1 MSTTKKSKVWMFFKD
16 SEEESKAECTICN
29 ALISRGGK
37 GKSATTSSL
46 INHIKEA
53 LQREFNSESSSSD
66 DRDNDE
72 ELTSTSGINRSHD
85 FLCKPPIL
93 QSRPYS
99 NLDEKTDESS
109 TLSPPSF
116 ASYAAHYDDCLVSK
130 TSCGSM
136 FSHPYRKQRGEKK
149 PIPADQKDEKYY
161 ERRRRNNQAAKKSRD
176 ARKQREDQIALRAT
190 ILEHENALL
199 KAQLLTVREEASSL
213 RQLLL
218 EKKSIEFSLK

>member
-1 MSTTKKSKVWMFFKD
+1 MESANFQCANSTP
-16 SEEESKAECTICN
+16 
-29 ALISRGGK
+29 
-37 GKSATTSSL
+37 
-46 INHIKEA
+46 
-53 LQREFNSESSSSD
+53 
-66 DRDNDE
+66 
-72 ELTSTSGINRSHD
+72 SGIYSAIPTFPAFHLLRSYNYLMAPRSNTTD